1 MNPIR
6 LINLGAVPPWQT
18 QAIYHALGER
28 MDENQPDTIVLCR
41 PNEPYLCL
49 GYHQV
54 FESIFDPAECARRG
68 LPVYRRRLGGG
79 ATYLDGNQIFYQC
92 IFHHTHMPVMLRDIY
107 SFALA
112 GPVNTLKRIGLNG
125 ELRET
130 NEIEVD
136 GKRIAGTGGGRIEDA
151 AIVVGNV
158 LFDFD
163 YEAMT
168 AVWQAPNTAFRSL
181 AQKALHQ
188 RVVTMKD
195 LMPNVSME
203 QVETMLIEDFAKSMK
218 REIQPGTLTDEEWQ
232 AAEEEAKELAS
243 SEYLDLHKSDV
254 NSEPMRNLKISAR
267 AFIRYTEAD
276 VNGFHVRGTFWLSEE
291 IIQEA
296 VLESAPERDW
306 KSVEQILRG
315 VAFKDWQEKLTEI

>member
-18 QAIYHALGER
+18 QAIYHALAER
-28 MDENQPDTIVLCR
+28 MDETQPDTIVLCR

-92 IFHHTHMPVMLRDIY
+92 IFHHTHMPVMLKEIY
-107 SFALA
+107 SFALDA
-112 GPVNTLKRIGLNG
+112 PVKALKKLGLNS

-136 GKRIAGTGGGRIEDA
+136 GRRIAGTGGGRIEDA

-168 AVWQAPNTAFRSL
+168 AVWQAPGEAFRLL

-188 RVVTMKD
+188 RIVTLRD
-195 LMPNVSME
+195 LMPRVSME
-203 QVETMLIEDFAKSMK
+203 QVEGLLIEAFAESMK
-218 REIQPGTLTDEEWQ
+218 REVIPGVLTPEEWH
-232 AAEEEAKELAS
+232 AAEEEAEELAS
-243 SEYLDLHKSDV
+243 PDYLALHKP
-254 NSEPMRNLKISAR
+254 NSNPEPMRNLKISAR
-267 AFIRYTEAD
+267 AFIRYEEAQVD
-276 VNGFHVRGTFWLSEE
+276 GYDVRGNFWLSEE
-291 IIQEA
+291 VIQA
-296 VLESAPERDW
+296 AILRSTPDKDW
-306 KSVEQILRG
+306 YSVEQKLRG
-315 VAFKDWQEKLTEI
+315 AAFKEWKDYLRGS